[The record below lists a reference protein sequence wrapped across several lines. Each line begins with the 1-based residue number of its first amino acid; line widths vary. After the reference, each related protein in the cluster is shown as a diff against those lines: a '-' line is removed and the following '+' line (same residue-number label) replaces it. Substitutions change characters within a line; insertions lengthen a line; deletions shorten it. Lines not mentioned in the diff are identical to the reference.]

1 MERCNWLVR
10 RFSEDP
16 FGDALIK
23 AGLTE
28 KILRAWSADPQLFPP
43 SAAPDEKVKAS
54 LFGASLGLSKAAA
67 SIRRLTL
74 GVRASDLLED
84 LDAEECLEKCA
95 VRQQSSHLR
104 FYPRLSR
111 LIGLVWAGNRAP
123 ESNGDRQQEMK
134 RPTCF
139 IRRSS
144 RASP

>member
-28 KILRAWSADPQLFPP
+28 KTLRAWSADPQLFPP

-54 LFGASLGLSKAAA
+54 LFGASLGLECCSVDP
-67 SIRRLTL
+67 SHS
-74 GVRASDLLED
+74 GRASDLLED

-95 VRQQSSHLR
+95 VRRSVLCS
-104 FYPRLSR
+104 
-111 LIGLVWAGNRAP
+111 
-123 ESNGDRQQEMK
+123 
-134 RPTCF
+134 
-139 IRRSS
+139 IRD
-144 RASP
+144 